1 MTDYERTAR
10 RSDGGQR
17 QDRGIAY
24 DSEERQREGDSI
36 DRRRPALLH
45 YKEKNRGPIHKK
57 NKCFE
62 KCFEMEF
69 DLETYPNYSIYLF
82 HNTFFGPCES

>member
-24 DSEERQREGDSI
+24 DSEERESRSSSDDQPCLQG
-36 DRRRPALLH
+36 
-45 YKEKNRGPIHKK
+45 KEQAIVILGP
-57 NKCFE
+57 
-62 KCFEMEF
+62 
-69 DLETYPNYSIYLF
+69 
-82 HNTFFGPCES
+82 TF

>member
-24 DSEERQREGDSI
+24 DSEERETRSTSDDRPCCIIRKRTGNSDIRVNVQMQRKIVSSAG
-36 DRRRPALLH
+36 
-45 YKEKNRGPIHKK
+45 N
-57 NKCFE
+57 
-62 KCFEMEF
+62 
-69 DLETYPNYSIYLF
+69 
-82 HNTFFGPCES
+82 